1 MTRRIAVAICGL
13 MVLATLFV
21 CFQPR
26 TAISSTSSSQAVPS
40 DSLLFKKSF
49 PACSN
54 MPDHGHSPNLKDN
67 GCGQPLIEANPTEK
81 LTHQPFLPR

>member
-21 CFQPR
+21 CFQPN
-26 TAISSTSSSQAVPS
+26 AALSSTSISQAVPS
-40 DSLLFKKSF
+40 DSLLSPKRF

-54 MPDHGHSPNLKDN
+54 MPDPGHLPNRKDN
-67 GCGQPLIEANPTEK
+67 GCGQPLIEANPTER
-81 LTHQPFLPR
+81 LTHTPFMPR